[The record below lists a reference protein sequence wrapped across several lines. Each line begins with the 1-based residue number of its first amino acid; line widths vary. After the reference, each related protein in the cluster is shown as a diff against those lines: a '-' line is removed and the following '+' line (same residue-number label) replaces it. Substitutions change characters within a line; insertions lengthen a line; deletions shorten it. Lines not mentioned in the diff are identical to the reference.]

1 MNTQTKTPTSHILGA
16 TGLSKRALG
25 AYFLRAGLFGS
36 SPPAALP
43 LSAVRTPNSAVGGG
57 LISRARPP
65 SA

>member
-1 MNTQTKTPTSHILGA
+1 MNKQTKTATSHIVRA

-43 LSAVRTPNSAVGGG
+43 LSAVRTGNFAPEANQ
-57 LISRARPP
+57 
-65 SA
+65 